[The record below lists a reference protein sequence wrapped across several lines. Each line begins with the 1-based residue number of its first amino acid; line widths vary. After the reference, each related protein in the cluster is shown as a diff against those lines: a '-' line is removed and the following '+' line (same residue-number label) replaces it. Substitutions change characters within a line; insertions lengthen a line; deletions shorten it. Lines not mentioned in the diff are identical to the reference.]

1 MEKMDGRIVHVGG
14 RPYRA
19 VEDDRGRLRFAKD
32 PDHFLV
38 KRMTP
43 IFGGNGTADP
53 NTMAVE
59 YHQGRFSL
67 RDYAEMNIAMGY
79 SVGGFEEL
87 STFFELEISC
97 GDPALDRPGRHFGP
111 QDDTTGTKD

>member
-1 MEKMDGRIVHVGG
+1 MEKTNGRIVHVGG

-19 VEDDRGRLRFAKD
+19 FEDDRGRLRFAKD

-43 IFGGNGTADP
+43 IFGGTGTADP

-59 YHQGRFSL
+59 YQEGRFSL

-79 SVGGFEEL
+79 SLGGFEEL
-87 STFFELEISC
+87 STFFDLEISC
-97 GDPALDRPGRHFGP
+97 GNPALDRPGRHFCAR
-111 QDDTTGTKD
+111 DDIPDTK